1 MILHRGR
8 RGDVDGIVTKVP
20 AQKWR
25 ESLLLPFT
33 PSLPLSSHLTLS
45 VSGFRPRRMSTS
57 PWPAPIPPFLT
68 PPLSPLPTHPSFSR
82 SRGAAFRLALMALR
96 WCMHSHSRIP
106 SRVKR
111 EERRGALC
119 QRKKKKKKDDMWDWE
134 TWLDRYDPARWG
146 RRVREGEMYKGAEE
160 LDTTSEKA
168 DVNKASKHLRSVSQG
183 SNVLFCSEAEA
194 HRGLQRRGQRRR
206 LSEHRVQNK
215 WWTCGALLSKH
226 VQQ

>member
-1 MILHRGR
+1 
-8 RGDVDGIVTKVP
+8 
-20 AQKWR
+20 
-25 ESLLLPFT
+25 
-33 PSLPLSSHLTLS
+33 
-45 VSGFRPRRMSTS
+45 
-57 PWPAPIPPFLT
+57 
-68 PPLSPLPTHPSFSR
+68 
-82 SRGAAFRLALMALR
+82 
-96 WCMHSHSRIP
+96 
-106 SRVKR
+106 
-111 EERRGALC
+111 
-119 QRKKKKKKDDMWDWE
+119 MWDWE

-215 WWTCGALLSKH
+215 
-226 VQQ
+226 